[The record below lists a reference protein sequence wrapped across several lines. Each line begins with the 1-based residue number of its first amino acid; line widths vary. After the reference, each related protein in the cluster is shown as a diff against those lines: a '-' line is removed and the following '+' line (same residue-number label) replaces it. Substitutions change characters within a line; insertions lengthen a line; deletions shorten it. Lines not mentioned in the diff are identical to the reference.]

1 MLLIGLVTVNRCGAY
16 LGKNGLFGELLCN
29 TVLFLINVASTVGF
43 SLCFIV
49 VIASRTLSLWGSKIY
64 FPVAELAM
72 NIRKEFLLEFMHS
85 CPKSRAVWLGKSYPR
100 FLWIT
105 VWVKVLNLAVTRLS

>member
-1 MLLIGLVTVNRCGAY
+1 MLLIGLVTVNRCWVY

-29 TVLFLINVASTVGF
+29 AVLFLINVAPTTVF
-43 SLCFIV
+43 SCCFIEL
-49 VIASRTLSLWGSKIY
+49 ILSSTLWSGWSNIY
-64 FPVAELAM
+64 FSHAGLAM
-72 NIRKEFLLEFMHS
+72 NIRKELLLEFMHS
-85 CPKSRAVWLGKSYPR
+85 CPKSRAVWLGMSYPR

>member
-1 MLLIGLVTVNRCGAY
+1 MLLIGLETVNRCGAY

-29 TVLFLINVASTVGF
+29 AVLFLINVASTVGF
-43 SLCFIV
+43 SSCFIMV
-49 VIASRTLSLWGSKIY
+49 MPSITHWLRGRKIY
-64 FPVAELAM
+64 FPATELAM
-72 NIRKEFLLEFMHS
+72 NIRKELLLEFMHS
-85 CPKSRAVWLGKSYPR
+85 SPKSRAVWLGKSYPR

>member
-1 MLLIGLVTVNRCGAY
+1 
-16 LGKNGLFGELLCN
+16 
-29 TVLFLINVASTVGF
+29 
-43 SLCFIV
+43 
-49 VIASRTLSLWGSKIY
+49 
-64 FPVAELAM
+64 M
-72 NIRKEFLLEFMHS
+72 NIRKELLLEFMHS